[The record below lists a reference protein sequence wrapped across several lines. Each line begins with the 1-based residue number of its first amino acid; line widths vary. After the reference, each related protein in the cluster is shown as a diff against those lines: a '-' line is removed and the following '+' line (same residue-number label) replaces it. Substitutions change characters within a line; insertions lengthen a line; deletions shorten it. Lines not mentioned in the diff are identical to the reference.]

1 MNENSRQEHSESQPP
16 KSQPPLGP
24 NRRWLIGAAI
34 LAGAVVGVGAVYG
47 TKGGSGNQESASCP
61 ASAAIA
67 ARVDPLAKGEVA
79 ALAVS
84 KAPQP
89 LVPISFQKAD
99 GSKTTLADFKGK
111 TVLLNLWAT
120 WCVPCRKEMP
130 ALNQLQA
137 DLGGK
142 DFEVVAV
149 NIDTQGPERVDA
161 FLNETKIDKL
171 HRYADPSTGIL
182 QSLRNEGLGQGLPT
196 SVLID
201 KQGCRI
207 GAMAGPAEW
216 ASEDAK
222 ALIKAAIGS

>member
-1 MNENSRQEHSESQPP
+1 VNEDSRQENLEAQPSQ
-16 KSQPPLGP
+16 KS

-47 TKGGSGNQESASCP
+47 TKGGAGNQESASCP
-61 ASAAIA
+61 GAAAVA
-67 ARVDPLAKGEVA
+67 ARMDPLAKGQVA
-79 ALAVS
+79 ALNVNP
-84 KAPQP
+84 APQP
-89 LVPISFQKAD
+89 LSPISFQTAD
-99 GSKTTLADFKGK
+99 GAKVTLADFKGK

-120 WCVPCRKEMP
+120 WCIPCRKEMP

-149 NIDTQGPERVDA
+149 NIDTQGPERVET
-161 FLNETKIDKL
+161 FLNETGIDKL

-182 QSLRNEGLGQGLPT
+182 QSLKNEGLGQGLPT
-196 SVLID
+196 SVIID
-201 KQGCRI
+201 RQGCRL

-216 ASEDAK
+216 SSDDAK
-222 ALIKAAIGS
+222 ALIKAAMGS

>member
-1 MNENSRQEHSESQPP
+1 MNEDSRQENLEAQPSQ
-16 KSQPPLGP
+16 KS

-47 TKGGSGNQESASCP
+47 TKGGAGNQESASCP
-61 ASAAIA
+61 GAAAVA
-67 ARVDPLAKGEVA
+67 ARMDPLAKGQVA
-79 ALAVS
+79 ALNVNP
-84 KAPQP
+84 APQP
-89 LVPISFQKAD
+89 LSPISFQTAD
-99 GSKTTLADFKGK
+99 GTKVTLADFKGK

-120 WCVPCRKEMP
+120 WCIPCRKEMP

-149 NIDTQGPERVDA
+149 NIDTQGPERVET
-161 FLNETKIDKL
+161 FLNETGIDKL

-182 QSLRNEGLGQGLPT
+182 QSLKNEGLGQGLPT
-196 SVLID
+196 SVIID
-201 KQGCRI
+201 RQGCRL

-216 ASEDAK
+216 SSDDAK
-222 ALIKAAIGS
+222 ALIKAAMGS

>member
-1 MNENSRQEHSESQPP
+1 MNEDSRQENLETRPP
-16 KSQPPLGP
+16 QKS
-24 NRRWLIGAAI
+24 NRRRLIGAAI

-47 TKGGSGNQESASCP
+47 TKGGAGNQESASCP
-61 ASAAIA
+61 GAAAVA
-67 ARVDPLAKGEVA
+67 ARMDPLAKGQVA
-79 ALAVS
+79 ALNVNP
-84 KAPQP
+84 APQP
-89 LVPISFQKAD
+89 LSAISFQTAD
-99 GSKTTLADFKGK
+99 GTKVTMADFKGK

-120 WCVPCRKEMP
+120 WCIPCRKEMP

-149 NIDTQGPERVDA
+149 NIDTQGPERVEK
-161 FLNETKIDKL
+161 FLAETGIDKL

-182 QSLRNEGLGQGLPT
+182 QSLKNEGLGQGLPT

-201 KQGCRI
+201 RQGCRL

-216 ASEDAK
+216 SSDEAK
-222 ALIKAAIGS
+222 ALIMAAMGS

>member
-1 MNENSRQEHSESQPP
+1 MNENSRQEHSQAQPP
-16 KSQPPLGP
+16 QTPPPQGS

-61 ASAAIA
+61 GSAEIA
-67 ARVDPLAKGEVA
+67 ARLDPLARGELA
-79 ALAVS
+79 ALAIS

-99 GSKTTLADFKGK
+99 GSKVTLADFKGK

-149 NIDTQGPERVDA
+149 NIDTQGPERVEA
-161 FLNETKIDKL
+161 FLDETKIDKL

-182 QSLRNEGLGQGLPT
+182 QSLRNEGLAQGLPT

-216 ASEDAK
+216 ASGDAK
-222 ALIKAAIGS
+222 ALIKTAVGS